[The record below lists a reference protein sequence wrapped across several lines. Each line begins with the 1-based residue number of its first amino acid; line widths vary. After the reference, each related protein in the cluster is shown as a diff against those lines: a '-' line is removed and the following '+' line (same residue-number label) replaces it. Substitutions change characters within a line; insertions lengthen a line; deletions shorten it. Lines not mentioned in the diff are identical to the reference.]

1 MRERGRVFW
10 RDVNIIARSGRDVT
24 YLQRLESPER
34 TVRDIGRSIVRAAL
48 DGGR

>member
-1 MRERGRVFW
+1 M
-10 RDVNIIARSGRDVT
+10 ST